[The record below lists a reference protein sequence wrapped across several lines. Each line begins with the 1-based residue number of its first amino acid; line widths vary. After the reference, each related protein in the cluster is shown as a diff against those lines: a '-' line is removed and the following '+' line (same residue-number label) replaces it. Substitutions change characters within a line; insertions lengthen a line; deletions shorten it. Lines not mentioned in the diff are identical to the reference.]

1 VIDIDADF
9 PSHTLHPERVLY
21 RIHRTTNAPIYFASD
36 DLGRFNLM
44 DVPGAGT
51 CYVSPSPV
59 GAYIETFGR
68 LGTISEDDLAERSL
82 SELALSR
89 SVRLADLTDRQV
101 LGRYRIAGDIS
112 TGTDYQPSQR
122 LASALYAVGFD
133 GIYYTARHD
142 PAFLERSVAIFG
154 GPDDE
159 KLFIVAATPI
169 PQELAMEAARDFGL
183 LVLPA
188 PS

>member
-1 VIDIDADF
+1 VTDIDADF

-21 RIHRTTNAPIYFASD
+21 RIHRATNAPIHFATD
-36 DLGRFNLM
+36 GLGRFFLM
-44 DVPGAGT
+44 DVPGAGA
-51 CYVSPSPV
+51 CYVSPSPI
-59 GAYIETFGR
+59 GACIETFGR
-68 LGTISEDDLAERSL
+68 RGTISVDDLAERSL
-82 SELALSR
+82 SEPALSR

-101 LGRYRIAGDIS
+101 LGRYGIAGDIS

-122 LASALYAVGFD
+122 LASGLYALGFD
-133 GIYYTARHD
+133 GIYYTARHE

-159 KLFIVAATPI
+159 KLFIVAANPI
-169 PQELAMEAARDFGL
+169 PQELAMEGARDFGL
-183 LVLPA
+183 SVLPA